1 MLPVRFDAEHLRR
14 VLINLLDN
22 AGKWA
27 HRQVHLQGRVGADPR
42 LPLEL
47 DIDDD
52 GPGIAA
58 DQLAAMPQRGA
69 RLDESKPGTGLGL
82 AIARDLAE
90 LYGGQLLLEAS
101 PLGGLGVRLRLP
113 GSGA

>member
-1 MLPVRFDAEHLRR
+1 MSPADAFR
-14 VLINLLDN
+14 LD
-22 AGKWA
+22 
-27 HRQVHLQGRVGADPR
+27 GRVALVTG
-42 LPLEL
+42 
-47 DIDDD
+47 
-52 GPGIAA
+52 
-58 DQLAAMPQRGA
+58 
-69 RLDESKPGTGLGL
+69 SSTGLGL